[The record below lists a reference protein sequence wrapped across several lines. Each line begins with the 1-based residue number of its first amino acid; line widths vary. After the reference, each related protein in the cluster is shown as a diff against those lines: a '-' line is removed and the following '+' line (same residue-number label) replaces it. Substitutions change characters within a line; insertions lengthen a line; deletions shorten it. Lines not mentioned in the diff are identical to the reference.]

1 MAMNSESGNTVLK
14 LWRLMHQIRDILVL
28 CEDSIFAE
36 YGITT
41 EQFSVL
47 AAVKSCDGSLRPTDL
62 ARLLERSPNS
72 ISMLVDRMVKAG
84 LVKRARDRR
93 DRRVVNVSLTS
104 KGETALKPAMPASW
118 EFIQKILSPMPYE
131 DIYALANQL
140 ETVKCELLGYLNPE
154 MDMAEIIKNSVT
166 NQPGLYNRMIKNI
179 FPSGYKAKLQSGK
192 KEKGRMMTPAIAT
205 RRHRRAKVR

>member
-1 MAMNSESGNTVLK
+1 MNSESGNAILK
-14 LWRLMHQIRDILVL
+14 LWRLMHQVRDILML

-47 AAVKSCDGSLRPTDL
+47 AAVKSRDGSLRPTDL
-62 ARLLERSPNS
+62 AYLLERSPNS
-72 ISMLVDRMVKAG
+72 ISMLIDRMVKAG
-84 LVKRARDRR
+84 LVRRTRDRR

-104 KGETALKPAMPASW
+104 KGENALKPAMPASW
-118 EFIQKILSPMPYE
+118 EFIQKILSPIPYE

-154 MDMAEIIKNSVT
+154 MDMTEITKNSIT
-166 NQPGLYNRMIKNI
+166 NQPRLYERMIKNI

-192 KEKGRMMTPAIAT
+192 KEKGRMMTTGIAPL
-205 RRHRRAKVR
+205 RRIRAQIE

>member
-1 MAMNSESGNTVLK
+1 MNSESGNAMLR
-14 LWRLMHQIRDILVL
+14 LWRLMHQVRDILML

-47 AAVKSCDGSLRPTDL
+47 AAVKSRDGSLRPTDL
-62 ARLLERSPNS
+62 AYLLERSPNS
-72 ISMLVDRMVKAG
+72 ISMLIDRMVKAG
-84 LVKRARDRR
+84 LVKRTRDRR

-104 KGETALKPAMPASW
+104 KGENALKPAMPASW
-118 EFIQKILSPMPYE
+118 EFIQKILSPIPYE

-154 MDMAEIIKNSVT
+154 MDMTEITKNSIT
-166 NQPGLYNRMIKNI
+166 NQPRLYERMIKNI

-192 KEKGRMMTPAIAT
+192 KEKGRMMTTGIAPLQ
-205 RRHRRAKVR
+205 RIRAQIE

>member
-1 MAMNSESGNTVLK
+1 MALDSKSGNTVLRMW
-14 LWRLMHQIRDILVL
+14 LLLHRVRDVLAL

-47 AAVKSCDGSLRPTDL
+47 AAVKSRDGSLRPTDL
-62 ARLLERSPNS
+62 AYLLERSPNS

-84 LVKRARDRR
+84 LVKRTRDRK
-93 DRRVVNVSLTS
+93 DRRVVHVHLTT
-104 KGETALKPAMPASW
+104 KGENALKPAMPASW
-118 EFIQKILSPMPYE
+118 EFIQKILSPIPYE

-154 MDMAEIIKNSVT
+154 MDMTEITKNSIT
-166 NQPGLYNRMIKNI
+166 NQPRLYERMIKNI
-179 FPSGYKAKLQSGK
+179 FPSGYKARLQSGK
-192 KEKGRMMTPAIAT
+192 K
-205 RRHRRAKVR
+205 RAA